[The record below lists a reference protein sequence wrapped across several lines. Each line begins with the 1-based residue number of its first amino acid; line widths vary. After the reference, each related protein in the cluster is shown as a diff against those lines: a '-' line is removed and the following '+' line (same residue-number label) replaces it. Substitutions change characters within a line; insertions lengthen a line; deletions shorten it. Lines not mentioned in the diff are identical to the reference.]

1 MTEAQ
6 EGKMTREE
14 LAMWNVGTNLD
25 QLMNLDPRGYG
36 VCRILYDGS
45 RAYAGEP
52 VAMHSAKALTK
63 LLCSGDIVYIMTGF
77 ILRPHKC
84 PETDGIVGAIL
95 LARALIKAFDVK
107 PIIVCPEENKVAVKN
122 CAPLVGMHLY
132 EEIPMALEM
141 PQSIGVFPFTKNSA
155 EVRGLVK
162 ELFSYGEPKVL
173 ISTEA
178 PGANEKGEYH
188 NATGLNMTELEA
200 KMDGLFDAVKEKKIP
215 TFAIGDL
222 GNEIGMGAIGPHI
235 IRYIPYAGKGKCNCE
250 CKGGILARTSADY
263 LITATVSDW
272 GVYALICAIA
282 YLKKDIGIM
291 HDEDMEERVL
301 RECARSGM
309 VDMTGSFLP
318 GIDGF
323 DVSMNCRIV
332 SMMRETTA
340 YAIGYDVQKWF
351 DVTLEKGFFEER
363 EKEVAVW
370 KKSAS

>member
-1 MTEAQ
+1 
-6 EGKMTREE
+6 MTREE

-63 LLCSGDIVYIMTGF
+63 LLCSRDIVYIMTGF

-107 PIIVCPEENKVAVKN
+107 PIIICPEENKVAVKN

-309 VDMTGSFLP
+309 VDMTGSLLP

-323 DVSMNCRIV
+323 DVSINCRIV

>member
-1 MTEAQ
+1 
-6 EGKMTREE
+6 MTREE

-36 VCRILYDGS
+36 VCRILYEGS

-122 CAPLVGMHLY
+122 CAPFVGMHLY
-132 EEIPMALEM
+132 EEISMALEM
-141 PQSIGVFPFTKNSA
+141 PQSIGVFPFTKNPA
-155 EVRGLVK
+155 EVKGLVK

-263 LITATVSDW
+263 LITSTVSDW

-309 VDMTGSFLP
+309 VDMTGSLLP

>member
-1 MTEAQ
+1 
-6 EGKMTREE
+6 
-14 LAMWNVGTNLD
+14 
-25 QLMNLDPRGYG
+25 
-36 VCRILYDGS
+36 
-45 RAYAGEP
+45 
-52 VAMHSAKALTK
+52 
-63 LLCSGDIVYIMTGF
+63 
-77 ILRPHKC
+77 
-84 PETDGIVGAIL
+84 
-95 LARALIKAFDVK
+95 
-107 PIIVCPEENKVAVKN
+107 
-122 CAPLVGMHLY
+122 
-132 EEIPMALEM
+132 MALEM

-173 ISTEA
+173 ISKEA

-309 VDMTGSFLP
+309 VDMTGSLLP

>member
-1 MTEAQ
+1 
-6 EGKMTREE
+6 MTREE

-107 PIIVCPEENKVAVKN
+107 PIIICPEENKVAVKN

-291 HDEDMEERVL
+291 HDEDMEWEIRFLSKERRVL
-301 RECARSGM
+301 R
-309 VDMTGSFLP
+309 
-318 GIDGF
+318 
-323 DVSMNCRIV
+323 
-332 SMMRETTA
+332 
-340 YAIGYDVQKWF
+340 
-351 DVTLEKGFFEER
+351 VTR
-363 EKEVAVW
+363 
-370 KKSAS
+370 